1 VASKSNPQKTPQLA
15 ELHHRAGRHPR
26 QRLRLAAVVED
37 GWTTSYAAAM
47 FRVAWPDAKLAGQS
61 AIETPVGRSAG
72 SMAGFL
78 GSQQHP
84 DTARLDAVAF
94 GSAVC
99 AGRWLESARRWVMR
113 APYGDFRSWD
123 AVHALTDEIA
133 GCVTSGD
140 SGDVGE
146 FRVAEEAADEV
157 R

>member
-1 VASKSNPQKTPQLA
+1 MSKAHT
-15 ELHHRAGRHPR
+15 HPGVLMAHAIAALIAR

-47 FRVAWPDAKLAGQS
+47 FGVAWPDAKLAGQS

-113 APYGDFRSWD
+113 APYGDFRNWD
-123 AVHALTDEIA
+123 AVHALMY
-133 GCVTSGD
+133 GD
-140 SGDVGE
+140 SPPRRLTFAPGTP
-146 FRVAEEAADEV
+146 
-157 R
+157 